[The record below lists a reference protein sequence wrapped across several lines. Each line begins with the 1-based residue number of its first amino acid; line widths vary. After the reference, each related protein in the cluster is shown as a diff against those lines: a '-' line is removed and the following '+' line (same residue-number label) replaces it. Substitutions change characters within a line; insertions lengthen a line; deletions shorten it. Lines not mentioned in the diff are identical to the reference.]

1 MKISSYTIHRQRN
14 TWRENHL
21 ADSDEQISGKFDW
34 HLVRQFGPYLARYR
48 GATLASAALMLL
60 YTAASLATP
69 YLIGVAIDRYISRG
83 DVIGLAIIGV
93 VLLGVNVVMWQAQYW
108 QVWTMSWAG
117 QQILYHLSADMFAH
131 LQKLSLSFYDRT
143 QIGRVMSRLQSDIDV
158 LEAML
163 SSGLLTILG
172 SLVSLVGVV
181 GAMLAMN
188 VPLALLAFAVLPIM
202 VAIAAFWQRHAQRSF
217 RLTRAA
223 ISMVNA
229 TLQENISGMR
239 VIQSLVREDRNRAEF
254 DDLNSYNRDKGHL
267 QVGVL
272 VAFTL
277 YINRFFDPIRELSQQ
292 YTQLQRS
299 GIAAERIFQILAMP
313 IEIVDRPNASI
324 LPQVRGTVEFRDV
337 VFGYHPALPVLHNLN
352 LHIEAGQ
359 TVAIVGPTGAGKSTI
374 AGLLSRF
381 YDVQQGAILIDGYNV
396 RDVTQH
402 SLRSQIG
409 IVLQDPFLFTGTIR
423 ENIRYG
429 RLNATEAEVI
439 EAAHAVGVHDV
450 IMRLPEGYDTLI
462 RERGRNLSVGQR
474 QLISFARALL
484 ADPRILILDEATA
497 NIDTFT
503 ELLVQQGLRRLLHG
517 RTALV
522 IAHRLST
529 IKGAN
534 CIVVLQ
540 AGRIVEQG
548 THAELLQRNGVYTS
562 LYAMGFKNVWCWL
575 AIHDTVTIGDTV
587 EQVVNLQMFEDR
599 SAVFTSGGHSNFD
612 TCLPNLLQQLS
623 TARYQIIRCHF
634 FNQISVV
641 AVLAVHHFLKL
652 RVGDFATFKQVRE
665 RFLAADAT
673 QVLIVLF
680 LREGNAFFIRQ
691 AFPGL
696 VMVFRGVG

>member
-1 MKISSYTIHRQRN
+1 MKISSYAVHRQRN

-34 HLVRQFGPYLARYR
+34 RLVKQFGPYLARYR

-69 YLIGVAIDRYISRG
+69 YLIGVAIDQYISRG
-83 DVIGLAIIGV
+83 DVVGLAIIGV
-93 VLLGVNVVMWQAQYW
+93 VLLAVNVVMWQAQYW

-117 QQILYHLSADMFAH
+117 QQILYHLSSDMFAH

-163 SSGLLTILG
+163 SSGLLAILG
-172 SLVSLVGVV
+172 SLVSLIGVV

-188 VPLALLAFAVLPIM
+188 IPLALLAFAVLPIM

-254 DDLNSYNRDKGHL
+254 DDLNSYNRDTNLEASRVAALVLPLVEVVAALAIVLTIIYGGTLVAQGHL

-299 GIAAERIFQILAMP
+299 GVAAERIFQILAMP

-337 VFGYHPALPVLHNLN
+337 IFGYHPALPVLHNLN

-381 YDVQQGAILIDGYNV
+381 YDVQQGTILIDGYNI

-439 EAAHAVGVHDV
+439 EAARAVGVHDV

-503 ELLVQQGLRRLLHG
+503 ELLVQQGLRRLLYG

-529 IKGAN
+529 IKGAD

-548 THAELLQRNGVYTS
+548 SHAELLQRNGEYAS
-562 LYAMGFKNVWCWL
+562 LYTMGFR
-575 AIHDTVTIGDTV
+575 
-587 EQVVNLQMFEDR
+587 Q
-599 SAVFTSGGHSNFD
+599 SANKA
-612 TCLPNLLQQLS
+612 
-623 TARYQIIRCHF
+623 TA
-634 FNQISVV
+634 
-641 AVLAVHHFLKL
+641 
-652 RVGDFATFKQVRE
+652 
-665 RFLAADAT
+665 
-673 QVLIVLF
+673 
-680 LREGNAFFIRQ
+680 
-691 AFPGL
+691 
-696 VMVFRGVG
+696 